1 MLRRIVTLGSIAFL
15 AASTL
20 SADFSYHEK
29 STVTGGVMLSLLKMA
44 GVFSK
49 QAREPI
55 ETTVS
60 YKGDKMV
67 SRSETHATII
77 DLAAE
82 TITNVDMQKKT
93 YSVMTFEQMKQM
105 LEQMSAKMQ
114 KKSPDSP
121 SMDFKVSV
129 TPTGNTKPI
138 AGFDAKELVVKMEM
152 QSTDPQSGQQG
163 TMVITTNVWIAPS
176 VTGYGEVRDFRKRMA
191 EKLNWSPGGNPF
203 MARPDVAKG
212 MAEVE
217 KESAK
222 LDGMPVFQTVS
233 MGAPGQP
240 GAASSGNTGQPQ
252 AQPQQQQQQP
262 PPARPSL
269 GGLLGK
275 SIGISRNKQ
284 SSDQPQGQQGS
295 TQQGSGNP
303 GSLLEMQTEMSAFSS
318 GAVDDSL
325 FAIPAGFKKLEPD
338 LKRMQ

>member
-1 MLRRIVTLGSIAFL
+1 MLRRIGTLGGIAFL

-29 STVTGGVMLSLLKMA
+29 STITGGMMLSMLKVA

-55 ETTVS
+55 ETTVY
-60 YKGDKMV
+60 YKGDKMAT
-67 SRSETHATII
+67 RAETHITII

-93 YSVMTFEQMKQM
+93 YSVTTFEQMKQM
-105 LEQMSAKMQ
+105 LEQMSAKMHQ
-114 KKSPDSP
+114 KSPDSP

-138 AGFDAKELVVKMEM
+138 AGFDAKEMVVKMEM

-163 TMVITTNVWIAPS
+163 TMAITTNVWIAPS

-191 EKLNWSPGGNPF
+191 EKLNWSPGGNAF

-212 MAEVE
+212 MAEME
-217 KESAK
+217 KESAL
-222 LDGMPVFQTVS
+222 LDGMPVLRTVS

-240 GAASSGNTGQPQ
+240 GAAPSGNTSQPQ
-252 AQPQQQQQQP
+252 AQQQQQQQP
-262 PPARPSL
+262 PPQRPSL

-275 SIGISRNKQ
+275 SIGISRSKQ
-284 SSDQPQGQQGS
+284 ASDQPPPQQGS
-295 TQQGSGNP
+295 AQQGSGNP
-303 GSLLEMQTEMSAFSS
+303 GSLLEMQQEMSAFSAA
-318 GAVDDSL
+318 AVDDSL
-325 FAIPAGFKKLEPD
+325 FSVPAGFKKIEPD